1 MKMKAAYLNHMLGLA
16 VLLLLAPV
24 GIFAQEGYYGATQ
37 TIARGAEP
45 LRVLAARTET
55 YSGGGEGYFGAQ
67 QPFENCVQSQQV
79 TVGKT
84 GHLMLV
90 RASMG
95 SASSTFADQD
105 AGLSTCAV
113 PRSNSVLA
121 VPDGSAPQNQVEYG
135 GGGM

>member
-37 TIARGAEP
+37 TIECGAEP
-45 LRVLAARTET
+45 PLAVLAARTET
-55 YSGGGEGYFGAQ
+55 YSGGGEGYYGAQ
-67 QPFENCVQSQQV
+67 QPSDTCAQSQQV
-79 TVGKT
+79 TVGKM

-90 RASMG
+90 RGSKIG
-95 SASSTFADQD
+95 SATLPVADQD
-105 AGLSTCAV
+105 AEISTCVV
-113 PRSNSVLA
+113 PRSNNVR
-121 VPDGSAPQNQVEYG
+121 PDPSASQNRVEYG